1 MLFLAILV
9 IMTSFLA
16 LSQVV
21 MYLTFGKMSFAPLL
35 IFIPATVGVLLVLF
49 CYFKKQDIILE
60 EAASKIEALLAGDTE
75 VRIANEEEGELY
87 RLFWSI
93 NNMAA
98 VLTSKASKEKQ
109 EKIFL
114 KNTIS
119 DISHQLKT
127 PLAALN
133 IYNGILEE
141 AEDMD
146 QVR

>member
-75 VRIANEEEGELY
+75 IRITNE
-87 RLFWSI
+87 
-93 NNMAA
+93 
-98 VLTSKASKEKQ
+98 Q
-109 EKIFL
+109 
-114 KNTIS
+114 
-119 DISHQLKT
+119 
-127 PLAALN
+127 
-133 IYNGILEE
+133 
-141 AEDMD
+141 
-146 QVR
+146 